1 MSFNPMNSDAFN
13 LYAMEESGLL
23 DTPRSREVRAAKYG
37 ATYVEDDDYDEEHS
51 RELNMRVAHYLAKYG
66 SDEIYE
72 MEFRRACIA
81 CEVDPDSITQSDIN
95 EIRSKLRELTS

>member
-1 MSFNPMNSDAFN
+1 MDSDAFN
-13 LYAMEESGLL
+13 LFAMEESGLL
-23 DTPRSREVRAAKYG
+23 DTPRSRDVRAARYG
-37 ATYVEDDDYDEEHS
+37 EDDAEDDDYDEEHS
-51 RELNMRVAHYLAKYG
+51 HELNTRVAHYLAKYG

-95 EIRSKLRELTS
+95 EIRSKLRELKS